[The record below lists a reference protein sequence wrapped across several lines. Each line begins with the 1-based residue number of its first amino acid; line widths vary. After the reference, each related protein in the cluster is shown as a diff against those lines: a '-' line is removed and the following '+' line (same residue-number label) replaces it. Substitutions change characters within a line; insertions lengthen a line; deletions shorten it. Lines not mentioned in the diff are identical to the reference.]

1 MRIRSGSRRA
11 AAAAL
16 LAVAVAGAAPG
27 VAAAQS
33 HAPAATAAATAA
45 GEWRLCLYLGG
56 HPTLLKG
63 STGEAVRHLQC
74 ILSEVY
80 RYLNVSVNGVFD
92 EVTEASVK
100 HVQQQFSLPV
110 TGIVDAATWQAL
122 HP

>member
-1 MRIRSGSRRA
+1 MRIRSGSWRA

-16 LAVAVAGAAPG
+16 LAVALAGAAPG

-33 HAPAATAAATAA
+33 QAPVATAA

>member
-1 MRIRSGSRRA
+1 MRIPSVSWRA

-16 LAVAVAGAAPG
+16 LAVALTGTAPG
-27 VAAAQS
+27 VAAA
-33 HAPAATAAATAA
+33 HPPVPAAATG

-56 HPTLLKG
+56 HPTLQKG

-80 RYLNVSVNGVFD
+80 RYLNVSVNGVFE

-100 HVQQQFSLPV
+100 HLQQQFGQPA